1 MPVHLLSVEAQ
12 GFWNERLR
20 KEERAAERAAQ
31 KEHYAEDPARS
42 TAPKDHHAEGQARS
56 KSATQAILAV
66 QRELQAELNRVG
78 GGSGGSG
85 SELTGAANQLR
96 RHLQSQLA
104 VLDRVE
110 RMAGRQPV
118 DRHMRDAFRRL
129 DTDGSGRLDSREL
142 RAALAL
148 IGVDTSAASAA
159 AVLRR
164 YDNNQSGAL
173 DIHEFAHL
181 VSDLRTAPSP
191 ASLSRGGGPGG
202 CGSRDETHGAR
213 AIAGGVLNRHGAGD
227 AEGAADEWPDRLLGG
242 ANRHGGGRYSQPGLP
257 GPPGQPIVREHDQP
271 YEQHQRRTDGNG
283 HGRHHFDPDAEA
295 RWRDLGG
302 SGGAGGGGGG
312 GAVHGLPKTARPPT
326 PPRPRAAHGSRSHLR
341 PASAHGART
350 DARAARAARMHGG
363 EGRGGGG
370 SGGGAL
376 PPGWKEVTDPR
387 HSTPTHWYNK
397 ETHAISHTRPES
409 APPRPPRPSTTR
421 HSTHSGAA
429 QERGSGGGGGGG
441 GLGHRWASAARGR
454 DTVGFY
460 DDAKFRG
467 PRLE

>member
-1 MPVHLLSVEAQ
+1 MPVHFLSVEAQ

-20 KEERAAERAAQ
+20 KEERAAERAAGHVAQ
-31 KEHYAEDPARS
+31 KEHHAEDPARS
-42 TAPKDHHAEGQARS
+42 
-56 KSATQAILAV
+56 KSAMQAMLAV

-78 GGSGGSG
+78 GGGG
-85 SELTGAANQLR
+85 ELTGAANQLR

-104 VLDRVE
+104 VLERVE

-148 IGVDTSAASAA
+148 IGVDTSATSAA

-181 VSDLRTAPSP
+181 VSDLRAAPAPAPS
-191 ASLSRGGGPGG
+191 SRGGGPGG
-202 CGSRDETHGAR
+202 GGPHDETHGAR
-213 AIAGGVLNRHGAGD
+213 AIAGGVLHRHGAGG

-242 ANRHGGGRYSQPGLP
+242 ANRHGGSRYSQPGPP
-257 GPPGQPIVREHDQP
+257 GPPGQAIGRDHDQH
-271 YEQHQRRTDGNG
+271 YEQHQRRNDG
-283 HGRHHFDPDAEA
+283 HGRQHFDADAEA

-302 SGGAGGGGGG
+302 GGGAGGGGGG
-312 GAVHGLPKTARPPT
+312 GVVHGLPKTARPPT
-326 PPRPRAAHGSRSHLR
+326 PPLPRAAHGSRSHLR

-350 DARAARAARMHGG
+350 DVRVARAARAARLHGG
-363 EGRGGGG
+363 EGRGGG
-370 SGGGAL
+370 GGGAL

-397 ETHAISHTRPES
+397 ETRAISHTRPES

-421 HSTHSGAA
+421 RSTHSGAA
-429 QERGSGGGGGGG
+429 QEPGGGGGGG
-441 GLGHRWASAARGR
+441 GGDGDGGGHVHRWASAARGR

-460 DDAKFRG
+460 DDAKHRG
-467 PRLE
+467 ARFDLGDLM